1 MATDNHS
8 NDERLLTER
17 EAAQYI
23 RMSMSFLAKDRMN
36 GYRSGHKQG
45 PEFVKT
51 GARNIRY
58 RKADLDTWIMKNRT
72 TRVMP

>member
-1 MATDNHS
+1 
-8 NDERLLTER
+8 
-17 EAAQYI
+17 
-23 RMSMSFLAKDRMN
+23 MN